1 MPLIGQLLRIRL
13 WGYKMIKTEPYFF
26 NDKEFKRTFSDA
38 GVMIRKVGTEEIYS
52 EAVDLLTAPWQ
63 YEETDEKI
71 EIQEVGI

>member
-1 MPLIGQLLRIRL
+1 
-13 WGYKMIKTEPYFF
+13 MIKTEPYFF

-71 EIQEVGI
+71 EIQEVGT